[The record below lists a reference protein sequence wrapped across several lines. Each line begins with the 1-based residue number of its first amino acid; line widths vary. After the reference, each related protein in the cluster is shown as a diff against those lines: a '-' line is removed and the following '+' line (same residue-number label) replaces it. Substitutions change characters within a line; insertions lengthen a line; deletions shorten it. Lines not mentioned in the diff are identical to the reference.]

1 MKEFN
6 RPDVKAPRFRPKV
19 YSVLNKEFFEKFK
32 IKHPKYKNLDD
43 SKLRT
48 IIKSFNEMISD
59 KVIDY
64 RDGIELPQ
72 QLGWLFIGTCQTSKK
87 DNIDFGK
94 SREHG
99 VQVTNKNWETD
110 GKLAKIFYSNH
121 APKHKFRNREFWGF
135 VACRKFKR
143 NVSKTY
149 PENWNKYLVVDP
161 LKKLKLSYAKTRY
174 KEVRLKK
181 TQDDLKNYNEFNI

>member
-59 KVIDY
+59 KVIDH

-143 NVSKTY
+143 NESKTY